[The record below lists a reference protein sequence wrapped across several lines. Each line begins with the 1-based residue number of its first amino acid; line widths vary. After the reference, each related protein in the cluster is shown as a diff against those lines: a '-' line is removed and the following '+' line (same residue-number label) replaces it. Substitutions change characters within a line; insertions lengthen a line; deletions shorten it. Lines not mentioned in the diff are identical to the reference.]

1 MLYEYPQYVIYN
13 EYAHMNRIRYFFRI
27 HLKGITRIYRLFRR
41 IMRNAFYVRL
51 MGVGKLKKA
60 DTFFFVI
67 DPRFNHPGLADRMK
81 AIIACYNEAK
91 KNGLHFKIVFKQP
104 FVLEDYL
111 HPTSIDNDWVADF
124 RDLEYSFFKTR
135 FVDEKRGWH
144 LSATSGCQ
152 YHCYNYTGDII
163 PEIFENTGYKWH
175 ELYHELFTPN
185 EEIVRA
191 IHDTGMPPQSYCAI
205 HLRFVNALEDFEEGH
220 YNRLSTESEKQLL
233 IERCKAGIRKI
244 IACNPHKKMLVFSD
258 SKIFLHSLDELPV
271 ETLNPDTI
279 GHICFNNNHEQVLK
293 AFLDQY
299 MISLAS
305 KVYMITAPEM
315 YSSSCFSLCGA
326 RIGGVE
332 FEHMIV

>member
-144 LSATSGCQ
+144 CRQRLGV
-152 YHCYNYTGDII
+152 NII
-163 PEIFENTGYKWH
+163 AI
-175 ELYHELFTPN
+175 
-185 EEIVRA
+185 IIRA
-191 IHDTGMPPQSYCAI
+191 ILFLRYLRIRDINGMNSTMSCLHPTRKLYGPSMTRGCLPKAI
-205 HLRFVNALEDFEEGH
+205 
-220 YNRLSTESEKQLL
+220 
-233 IERCKAGIRKI
+233 
-244 IACNPHKKMLVFSD
+244 
-258 SKIFLHSLDELPV
+258 
-271 ETLNPDTI
+271 
-279 GHICFNNNHEQVLK
+279 
-293 AFLDQY
+293 
-299 MISLAS
+299 
-305 KVYMITAPEM
+305 AP
-315 YSSSCFSLCGA
+315 YTCDL
-326 RIGGVE
+326 
-332 FEHMIV
+332 